1 MMRIWSIVTLTLVA
15 LVLGTSFAHVLQ
27 WPAKLQYDGALYT
40 HLHTSLYRYWGPPS
54 ITGYMEPAATLA
66 VLVLAVLVRDHRP
79 ALPLVAVAAGVLL
92 VAFPVVFFWR
102 VAPSNA
108 AFWNAARSGTVPVDW
123 MAWRDR
129 WEAGHALRFILHLT
143 AFVLIAVAV
152 TAGDARRSPAPGG
165 SGASARALR
174 KGTMA
179 HGGGEGET

>member
-54 ITGYMEPAATLA
+54 ITGYMEPAATFA
-66 VLVLAVLVRDHRP
+66 VLVLAVLVRDDRH
-79 ALPLVAVAAGVLL
+79 ALGLVAVAAGVLL

-108 AFWNAARSGTVPVDW
+108 AFWDAARSGTVPVDW
-123 MAWRDR
+123 RAWRDR

-143 AFVLIAVAV
+143 AFALLAAAV
-152 TAGDARRSPAPGG
+152 TGRNAVTMRSEH
-165 SGASARALR
+165 RLL
-174 KGTMA
+174 
-179 HGGGEGET
+179 HEGRQEHSTA